1 MGNLFYDEPAGS
13 VRTGKFKVGDRVVV
27 LREARDEFDWG
38 TVWDDSEDCAIEG
51 RVIRLCGEE
60 EDGPD
65 RTLVVQ
71 FPGDTQYVQPEEL
84 EFVLENP

>member
-13 VRTGKFKVGDRVVV
+13 RVTGKFKVGDRVVV

-38 TVWDDSEDCAIEG
+38 TVWDDNEG
-51 RVIRLCGEE
+51 CTEEGEVIRLCGEE

-71 FPGDTQYVQPEEL
+71 FPEDTQYAQPEEL
-84 EFVLENP
+84 EHA